1 MTAERNPDRRAA
13 AAAPP
18 RAAAEG
24 RLPQAGPAER
34 RRNPGALRRRVA
46 KGERLEITDRG
57 RPVALLLPTRAVAP
71 VTPGMSPFERL
82 VAEGRARMPVGHVI
96 DLPPPE
102 REVSTVASDAVI
114 EAREERLP

>member
-1 MTAERNPDRRAA
+1 MTRERNPKRRAA
-13 AAAPP
+13 AAHP

-24 RLPQAGPAER
+24 RIPQVGLAELR
-34 RRNPGALRRRVA
+34 RTPGALLRRVA

-82 VAEGRARMPVGHVI
+82 VAEGRATMPVGDLL
-96 DLPPPE
+96 DLPLPDGEPDE
-102 REVSTVASDAVI
+102 DSMAALD
-114 EAREERLP
+114 EERADRP